1 MRSMGEGGLPP
12 GGCVCVGSCAT
23 GGEATGVVAVDW
35 PWDSRRWRRSAMVS
49 MVLRY
54 CSCMASN
61 CLRICSISR
70 RIASVSCALAGTAGA
85 SKPATRATAMSR
97 RMTFPPRV
105 TRMSGHERRNLRV
118 GDDDYVMSGGG
129 LDEGRSARRREA
141 RKRRGD
147 AAGPGDNRAEAY
159 QDDPGRRGRG
169 GQSTGGM
176 DGGEDGQRTL
186 GIVETE
192 PTILVGVDGLA
203 ALHAQGERYQGEHQE
218 YGCPGRRPLRENED

>member
-12 GGCVCVGSCAT
+12 GGVGGGSCAVT
-23 GGEATGVVAVDW
+23 GGEATGVVAVCW
-35 PWDSRRWRRSAMVS
+35 PWDSSRWRRSAMVS

-61 CLRICSISR
+61 CFRICSISR
-70 RIASVSCALAGTAGA
+70 RIASVSCAWTGTAGA

-118 GDDDYVMSGGG
+118 GADDYVMSGGG

-147 AAGPGDNRAEAY
+147 AAGPGDNRAEA
-159 QDDPGRRGRG
+159 DEGDPGRRGRG

-176 DGGEDGQRTL
+176 DGGENGQRTL

-192 PTILVGVDGLA
+192 SAVLVGVDGLA
-203 ALHAQGERYQGEHQE
+203 ALHAQGERYQGQQQEH
-218 YGCPGRRPLRENED
+218 GCPGHRPLRGKE